1 MPIRH
6 DRGCIVS
13 VETAFKAV
21 GRVLW
26 GRGVDRGDKRPV
38 PVTELKAFEMEEETE
53 RYQQHL

>member
-1 MPIRH
+1 M
-6 DRGCIVS
+6 S
-13 VETAFKAV
+13 VETAFKAA